1 MNLNRANDEISVPF
15 LDDKKSRHH
24 PGMRKHTARSQEFTA
39 PGRDPEPYLR
49 EYTNRN
55 NNASIVINFIAAPKG
70 NDMDIVTN
78 FTERVNE
85 VLFYCSL
92 FSRK

>member
-1 MNLNRANDEISVPF
+1 MTKFPF
-15 LDDKKSRHH
+15 LFWTTKNPDITRVCGSTPLVVRNL
-24 PGMRKHTARSQEFTA
+24 RLLVET
-39 PGRDPEPYLR
+39 PEPYLR

-55 NNASIVINFIAAPKG
+55 NNANIVINFIATPQG